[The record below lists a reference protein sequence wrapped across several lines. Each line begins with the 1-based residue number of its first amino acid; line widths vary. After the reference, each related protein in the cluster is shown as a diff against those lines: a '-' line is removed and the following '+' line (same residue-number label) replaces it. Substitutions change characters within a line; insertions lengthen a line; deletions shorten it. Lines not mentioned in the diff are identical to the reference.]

1 MHTCAA
7 DTAVRKTNR
16 ILCFRIIN
24 EIMASYLFNV
34 GKAMWKRE
42 AGKGL
47 GGLVVGAVISWKAV
61 MEDIIGKKACSK
73 DLREFRSTLH
83 RS

>member
-7 DTAVRKTNR
+7 DTAIRKANS
-16 ILCFRIIN
+16 ILCFRIIS
-24 EIMASYLFNV
+24 EIMGSYLFNV
-34 GKAMWKRE
+34 GKAMGKRE

-47 GGLVVGAVISWKAV
+47 GGLVGAVISWKAV
-61 MEDIIGKKACSK
+61 MEDAIGKKACGK